1 MDHLAELLCSSADAA
16 ARQACCAPPR
26 CRRATREALSLAKAL
41 AARGHEYERTLDV
54 RAGASL
60 MRTPTR
66 GRMPHPGA
74 RAAAAAPARNG
85 EATSLGVGG
94 LHLTFDF

>member
-1 MDHLAELLCSSADAA
+1 MDHLAEPLCSSTTAA
-16 ARQACCAPPR
+16 ARHACCAAPR

-60 MRTPTR
+60 MRTPTH
-66 GRMPHPGA
+66 GRIPTGVLAPLPLHQ
-74 RAAAAAPARNG
+74 RAMGRRPASAW
-85 EATSLGVGG
+85 EVCV
-94 LHLTFDF
+94 